1 MSEHISLM
9 PSIGISSSGLD
20 AETRR
25 MEVIANNIA
34 NANTTSGADGKV
46 YRRKQVVFSEQLS
59 DTIQKAEGRRL
70 STGVRV
76 SDTVEDMRDLK
87 KVFRPGHPDADKDG
101 FVSMPNVN
109 PVEEMVDMMSSV
121 RSYEANLAAIRAARK
136 MADQALGISK

>member
-1 MSEHISLM
+1 
-9 PSIGISSSGLD
+9 
-20 AETRR
+20 